1 MGVGLEG
8 EGLVERGC
16 FLLVCRL
23 LVGLAREV
31 VIEERGEIEKL
42 NDREASIGFHSSKQL
57 LYTYEL
63 ALFELF
69 VVHELSFWDR
79 H

>member
-1 MGVGLEG
+1 MGVAPEG

-42 NDREASIGFHSSKQL
+42 NDREASIGFHSSK
-57 LYTYEL
+57 
-63 ALFELF
+63 
-69 VVHELSFWDR
+69 R
-79 H
+79 

>member
-1 MGVGLEG
+1 MSPRAVGIACLAVGHEVADIVGMGVGLEG

-42 NDREASIGFHSSKQL
+42 NDREASIGYHSSKQ
-57 LYTYEL
+57 
-63 ALFELF
+63 
-69 VVHELSFWDR
+69 
-79 H
+79 